1 MQNILEVNFV
11 FPITQSQNNWAI
23 DCEVVT
29 KFFIFQYTSIHKLDK
44 VLNILSPVKSKLN
57 NCLQNAIIRG
67 PIPWKADK
75 HETRFLFSVSIYY
88 LLKKKN
94 VQRGEKLSLIFK
106 FIFIYQEFILFS
118 NLRVQILIIYCLI
131 FYICN

>member
-29 KFFIFQYTSIHKLDK
+29 KFFIFQYTSIYKLDN
-44 VLNILSPVKSKLN
+44 VLNILPPIKSKLN

-75 HETRFLFSVSIYY
+75 HETGFFFQFSCITCW
-88 LLKKKN
+88 KKN
-94 VQRGEKLSLIFK
+94 AQRGEKLPLIFK

-118 NLRVQILIIYCLI
+118 NLRILN
-131 FYICN
+131 FNYILFNLFLYM